1 MNFQLINYDPNHTY
15 MEWRGQHTIG
25 ENGCRGTRVWMRPS
39 SLLKLDDRNWFT
51 GYFDISDKR
60 YLKFVKNNNKAETNF
75 LTIDPWDIYGDNCN
89 IRGNNIS
96 EIIDNLNGEGTCC
109 REISLEELIQE
120 FSIDIKEVNNT
131 YCDDTESIH
140 YVYYSGDY
148 LIIYKR
154 KEIITE
160 LQEALDYGT
169 KHNVTFHWIQRIR
182 CGTSSAAD
190 EIELRS
196 ILSVIFDDWFS

>member
-1 MNFQLINYDPNHTY
+1 MKIVAELINYDPNHTY

-51 GYFDISDKR
+51 GYFDLSDKR

-75 LTIDPWDIYGDNCN
+75 LTIDPWVSEANPGPHRGSWDIYGDNCN

-109 REISLEELIQE
+109 REISLEELIEE
-120 FSIDIKEVNNT
+120 FGIDIKEVIEKRNNT
-131 YCDDTESIH
+131 SCDDTESIH
-140 YVYYSGDY
+140 YVYHSGDY

-160 LQEALDYGT
+160 LQEALDYAA
-169 KHNVTFHWIQRIR
+169 KHNVTFHWI
-182 CGTSSAAD
+182 
-190 EIELRS
+190 
-196 ILSVIFDDWFS
+196 